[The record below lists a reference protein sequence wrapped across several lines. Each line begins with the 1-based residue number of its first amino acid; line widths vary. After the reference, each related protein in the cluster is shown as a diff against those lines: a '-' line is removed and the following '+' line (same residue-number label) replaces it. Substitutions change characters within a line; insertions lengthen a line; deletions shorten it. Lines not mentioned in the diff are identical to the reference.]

1 LIWYGYFIDII
12 SLEKERYMK
21 NRRKGPDFVINMI
34 KWISIAIWMI
44 IGIVVILLIF
54 TNPTSA
60 GMQMSRP
67 TLQTTTSKAVS
78 SLMFSLLVIQLIMSV
93 AGLVFNF
100 TRLKRKTDRLRIS
113 LVLSGLFAI
122 IGIVIMS
129 VK

>member
-1 LIWYGYFIDII
+1 MP
-12 SLEKERYMK
+12 EKEGYMK
-21 NRRKGPDFVINMI
+21 NRRRGPDFIINMI
-34 KWISIAIWMI
+34 KWISIVIWVIIAIVI
-44 IGIVVILLIF
+44 ILIMF

-67 TLQTTTSKAVS
+67 TLQTTSSKAAS
-78 SLMFSLLVIQLIMSV
+78 SAMFSLLVIQLIMSV
-93 AGLVFNF
+93 AGLIFNF